1 MKKSTLLAI
10 ATTVMMGQFAFA
22 GECTITID
30 RKACPGKEVDALKP
44 YNGKN
49 PTEESKKLDTAEAC
63 EKWGEKSA
71 KIVRKGTLSNKKVTV
86 KFDGKDLGKT
96 FDEKSECK

>member
-1 MKKSTLLAI
+1 MKKIALLVAATLFSQL
-10 ATTVMMGQFAFA
+10 AFA
-22 GECTITID
+22 GDCVITIE

-49 PTEESKKLDTAEAC
+49 PTEESKKLDSADAC
-63 EKWGEKSA
+63 EKFAEKSS
-71 KIVRKGTLSNKKVTV
+71 KIVRKGTLSGKKVTV

-96 FDEKSECK
+96 FDGTSECK

>member
-1 MKKSTLLAI
+1 MKKITLFVAASLFAH
-10 ATTVMMGQFAFA
+10 MAFA
-22 GECTITID
+22 GDCTITVD

-49 PTEESKKLDTAEAC
+49 PTDESKKLDSADAC
-63 EKWGEKSA
+63 EKFAEKSA
-71 KIVRKGTLSNKKVTV
+71 KIVRKGTLSEKKVTV